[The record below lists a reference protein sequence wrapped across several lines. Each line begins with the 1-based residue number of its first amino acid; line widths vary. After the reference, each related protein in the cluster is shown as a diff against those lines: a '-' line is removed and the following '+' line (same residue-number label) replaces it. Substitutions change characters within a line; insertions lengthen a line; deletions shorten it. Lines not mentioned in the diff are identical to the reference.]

1 MNIFSVAGI
10 IATIA
15 LLLPI
20 VLLITMKLSLYRSFP
35 ALLSYYLIVFTYS
48 VIIEGGFPV
57 SKELRIVFGNLSNF
71 LDGPLILV
79 FLTYFSRTASFRK
92 KLLILTG
99 CFIAFE
105 IIVIAVYGFNTQA
118 ATIILGPDMILVTSL
133 SLLFF
138 FQQVKLA
145 VTNHKAIG
153 KAIMIAS
160 ILFAYV
166 GYCFV
171 YSAYY
176 LFETPYKNDVHL
188 IFYLINIISAVTMS
202 VGLFVEHKR
211 VRQLIELLTARKE
224 LKEIY
229 AKEESKANSSA
240 IEKMIFKFDQNS

>member
-20 VLLITMKLSLYRSFP
+20 ISLITMRLSLYRSFP
-35 ALLSYYLIVFTYS
+35 ALLAYYLIVFIYS
-48 VIIEGGFPV
+48 LIIEGVFPTAKGF
-57 SKELRIVFGNLSNF
+57 KIFYGTLSNF
-71 LDGPLILV
+71 LDGPLILL

-92 KLLILTG
+92 KILLLTAG
-99 CFIAFE
+99 FVVFE
-105 IIVIAVYGFNTQA
+105 IIVIAIYGFTINA
-118 ATIILGPDMILVTSL
+118 ATIVLGPDMALVTCL

-138 FQQVKLA
+138 IQQVKLA

-153 KAIMIAS
+153 KAIMIAAV
-160 ILFAYV
+160 LFAYV

-176 LFETPYKNDVHL
+176 LFDTPYKNDVHL
-188 IFYLINIISAVTMS
+188 IFYVINIISTITMT
-202 VGLFVEHKR
+202 VGLFVEQKR
-211 VRQLIELLTARKE
+211 VRQLIELLTTRKE

-229 AKEESKANSSA
+229 AKEESKTNSSA

>member
-20 VLLITMKLSLYRSFP
+20 LLLITMKLSLYRSFP
-35 ALLSYYLIVFTYS
+35 ALLSYYVIVFTYS
-48 VIIEGGFPV
+48 VIIEGGFPI
-57 SKELRIVFGNLSNF
+57 SKEFRIFYGNLSNF
-71 LDGPLILV
+71 LDGPLILL

-92 KLLILTG
+92 KLIILTA
-99 CFIAFE
+99 CFVVFE
-105 IIVIAVYGFNTQA
+105 IIVIATYGFNTQS
-118 ATIILGPDMILVTSL
+118 ATIILGPDMVLVTGL
-133 SLLFF
+133 SILFF

-188 IFYLINIISAVTMS
+188 IFYLINIISAITMAI
-202 VGLFVEHKR
+202 GLSVEHKR

-224 LKEIY
+224 LQEIY
-229 AKEESKANSSA
+229 AKEESKTNSSA